1 MKRPNGTRRRE
12 REVESYDALIRWS
25 SAIVLIACGIIL
37 GLAAFG
43 DAGPL
48 GDTLF
53 SLAYSIVGLGAFL
66 LPIALFA
73 VGVYAGFGRP
83 IIAPLTASGALLIL
97 ASALAFAGI
106 FPEGALGGQLGT
118 WAGGVLTGFF
128 GFWGAAVL
136 LVALL
141 AIGIALVSDIEA
153 IGEMLTRAWDTLF
166 SRAKELQGSFSMVG
180 VPRSEENVS
189 SEETLA
195 EGENVEEPEHEPTV
209 TMFNEPSSL
218 AKTSAGQ
225 GIRNFDAEYDPP
237 PLSLLGEDR
246 GKPGVGDIKANAN
259 IIKRTFQN
267 FGINVEMDEVSVG
280 PTVTRY
286 AIKPAEGVR
295 LSKIVSLQNNL
306 E

>member
-48 GDTLF
+48 CDTLF
-53 SLAYSIVGLGAFL
+53 SLSYSIVGLGAFL

-83 IIAPLTASGALLIL
+83 TIAPLTASGALLIL

-118 WAGGVLTGFF
+118 WAGGLLTGFF

-136 LVALL
+136 LIALL
-141 AIGIALVSDIEA
+141 AIGFALISDIEA
-153 IGEMLTRAWDTLF
+153 IGEMLIGLWDTLF
-166 SRAKELQGSFSMVG
+166 SRAKELQSIS
-180 VPRSEENVS
+180 PIASI
-189 SEETLA
+189 
-195 EGENVEEPEHEPTV
+195 
-209 TMFNEPSSL
+209 SL
-218 AKTSAGQ
+218 MSAK
-225 GIRNFDAEYDPP
+225 
-237 PLSLLGEDR
+237 
-246 GKPGVGDIKANAN
+246 
-259 IIKRTFQN
+259 
-267 FGINVEMDEVSVG
+267 
-280 PTVTRY
+280 
-286 AIKPAEGVR
+286 
-295 LSKIVSLQNNL
+295 
-306 E
+306 